1 LSKFRNNKLRIA
13 ITLIN
18 VIAILLISV
27 CEMYSQE
34 RNDSLQADIYIV
46 LADSLINQN
55 NYNLASIN
63 YKEAMKL
70 YQNIDWESWYK
81 IFGKYRK
88 AKSKEGKDLFLVK
101 EIPEFI
107 KVIDDNQFLIKGK
120 LLFYLGYYN
129 SKMGL
134 GHEAILAFKKSI
146 NEFKEVEGND
156 PIVSRFLLFSFDN
169 IALNYSRLG
178 DQKSAIKY
186 VNLAINLIS
195 HNQEHPKLCDLYLNF
210 SKYLYYDDRF
220 QEVKGKLNQ
229 ALILCGSNIEK
240 SIVFD
245 YFAEVYINQDSLEMS
260 KMYLDKSIEF
270 ESEKDNLFF
279 EIKARYYQKMNLFDQ
294 AKVEYKLSL
303 EMYKYASE
311 QRSYIKTLMLY
322 SQLLY
327 KLNERE
333 EALSN
338 SHIALRLYYP
348 DLDSLNSF
356 DRSSIN
362 EALPDLW
369 IIEAFNIK
377 AKYFRDKYIE
387 TGDEFSLGEATFY
400 YDLLLSHFD
409 KLKSK
414 YYSSSSQYRMGAY
427 SQKIYS
433 EIISFYVDQ
442 YREYDKKEDI
452 ENAFSLA
459 QRANSFV
466 LRNAV
471 SDREALEMAGVNQD
485 SLEQYLYLAS
495 KASSDLKEDTTQGAE
510 VLLEFDNYKESLL
523 SNYPSYGKYDK
534 EEEIT
539 IDEIQSSIND
549 NSLVLKYYY
558 FNELLTVFGISKHS
572 TFAENIELPKE
583 IDSLINSNLEIL
595 SQSESNDS
603 LIQQYLSNSKTVY
616 DLVLG
621 DLLSKY
627 NYQDFDHLIIVPDGP
642 LKKVAFNALV
652 INENKDWNNP
662 NTYVISKYAV
672 NYLYYCSQLK
682 NENKSYKSKDGF
694 IGFGIEYEDDFLKEI
709 ISDYMS
715 NFKDNTSN
723 SRAISLSPLKYAD
736 DEVLTTAEI
745 LGGTSFI
752 NSDVTPSQVYS
763 TIKNFDVIHF
773 SAHAFVDEEDYLN
786 SFVVLNRGVGE
797 NYQLKYSDILN
808 LDIDSEMVV
817 LSACQTGSGKSVVGE
832 GLMSLSRA
840 FVQSGSNAAVG
851 AYWNAPDYATKELMT
866 LFYSNLKDGMSKSKA
881 MQQAQIEYLT
891 NDKISSPTIRSP
903 FFWASWAIY
912 GDDQPL
918 RMNSSLLDFTSWKT
932 YLLLAILAFLIF
944 LLFKYFFKKSK

>member
-1 LSKFRNNKLRIA
+1 MLSCKPL
-13 ITLIN
+13 
-18 VIAILLISV
+18 
-27 CEMYSQE
+27 YSQDE
-34 RNDSLQADIYIV
+34 NILEKAQTYINI
-46 LADSLINQN
+46 ADSLADKKSF
-55 NYNLASIN
+55 NLAADN
-63 YKEAMKL
+63 YKLAMSNL
-70 YQNIDWESWYK
+70 QNYDWKSWYK
-81 IFGKYRK
+81 TFSKLRK
-88 AKSKEGKDLFLVK
+88 ARSRGGEMSQLFIDISEFL
-101 EIPEFI
+101 EILNE
-107 KVIDDNQFLIKGK
+107 KQNVERGK
-120 LLFYLGYYN
+120 LKFYFGFYK
-129 SKMGL
+129 SRMGI
-134 GHEAILAFKKSI
+134 GGEAILSYKSAV
-146 NEFKEVEGND
+146 KELMEIENPDQG
-156 PIVSRFLLFSFDN
+156 ILKFLLLAYDN
-169 IALNYSRLG
+169 IAVNYSRLG

-186 VNLAINLIS
+186 LNYGIDLIS
-195 HNQEHPKLCDLYLNF
+195 IMEDKSHICNIYLNY
-210 SKYLYYDDRF
+210 SKFLLHDNEYD
-220 QEVKGKLNQ
+220 EVKEKLKL
-229 ALILCGSNIEK
+229 ALKECTSNFTKNSVYE
-240 SIVFD
+240 
-245 YFAEVYINQDSLEMS
+245 YLAEVYVIQDSLELA
-260 KMYLDKSIEF
+260 KIYLDKSF
-270 ESEKDNLFF
+270 DSESNKGHF
-279 EIKARYYQKMNLFDQ
+279 YYTIWGDY
-294 AKVEYKLSL
+294 YK
-303 EMYKYASE
+303 K
-311 QRSYIKTLMLY
+311 KND
-322 SQLLY
+322 
-327 KLNERE
+327 LNEAKNQYKA
-333 EALSN
+333 ALSN
-338 SHIALRLYYP
+338 FEDYFSQRLYLKTLLLYSELLFQTNEKEKALSNVHSALLIYYP
-348 DLDSLNSF
+348 ELDSLDYT
-356 DRSSIN
+356 DRSKITN
-362 EALPDLW
+362 DLPDVW
-369 IIEAFNIK
+369 IIEALYIK
-377 AKYFRDKYIE
+377 AKYFREKYLEIN
-387 TGDEFSLGEATFY
+387 DQFSLEEATFY

-433 EIISFYVDQ
+433 EVISFFVDQ
-442 YREYDKKEDI
+442 YGHYSKEEDLG
-452 ENAFSLA
+452 NAFSLA

-471 SDREALEMAGVNQD
+471 SDREALELAGVSQD
-485 SLEQYLYLAS
+485 SIVQYLYLAS
-495 KASSDLKEDTTQGAE
+495 KVSTDIKDDTTNDAS
-510 VLLEFDNYKESLL
+510 VLMEFDNYKESLL

-539 IDEIQSSIND
+539 ITEIQSSLDN

-558 FNELLTVFGISKHS
+558 FKEVLTVFGISKHS
-572 TFAENIELPKE
+572 TFAENIKLPKQ

-603 LIQQYLSNSKTVY
+603 LIQMYLSNSKTVY

-621 DLLSKY
+621 NLLSKY
-627 NYQDFDHLIIVPDGP
+627 NYQDLDHLIIVPDGP

-682 NENKSYKSKDGF
+682 NESKSYKSKDGF

-723 SRAISLSPLKYAD
+723 SRTISLSPLKYAD

-752 NSDVTPSQVYS
+752 NSDVTPSKVYS
-763 TIKNFDVIHF
+763 TIKNFDVVHF

-866 LFYSNLKDGMSKSKA
+866 LFYSNLKEGMSKSKA

-918 RMNSSLLDFTSWKT
+918 RMNSSYLDFTSWKT
-932 YLLLAILAFLIF
+932 YFLLAILAFLIF
-944 LLFKYFFKKSK
+944 LLFKYLFKKSK